1 MSPVKTRPRWT
12 PARSDSPGH
21 ASMISRAARNIPS
34 ASSPVLEGAPAVRYS
49 LTAPTSMSDSSHVTP
64 YVSEASSTAAA
75 TSSRRSRN
83 PCGPRSARSS
93 SEPASFRKAT
103 ETCRCSASP
112 LATERW
118 SRSDGGTYSSS
129 RSPATSG
136 GGGTTLR
143 EGSSRRSRCAPAR
156 SSISQSPGTAAAI
169 SVLTQIS
176 DAPARSSSSNTLVA
190 AGPATISSRNGRPV
204 RKTSTTSQWTP
215 ADIRS
220 STSPLVL
227 RAAPISSIVH
237 CMSDAAPH
245 ARAAWASPTN
255 SRSSAS
261 PRNFSTSPPWRSAA
275 SIKRA
280 KIPEIVRT
288 SSSAPSRPFSARR
301 SESAVKPEM
310 STDTSDPS
318 RLRARGASCSRL
330 HPRTRRGRYGESS
343 VRPAVRVSVISRQAL
358 HRLKQGLLP
367 QEPLRTSCNARETG
381 LVSGGEHGGCAVSR
395 LCGGGVAGVH
405 VVHRRRRRAHK
416 KGANLSYRGLTCA
429 GFAAVAC
436 AAPGVAQAHGG
447 GHYVAGP
454 ATTPPTV
461 DGTVGGS
468 EWAGA
473 TPYTVAFGSFGN
485 GTVRFLHTATDLY
498 VGVIVQDAT
507 PGLTPSFDVFF
518 DNDHDGIKDTGDD
531 AWLSA
536 VGFSGQDF
544 FYSPTG
550 TGGPSHYNDT
560 VGGGSNQTVSAGTS
574 PGDIVMFELKHP
586 LCSADTTH
594 DICTSLGQ
602 TLGVD
607 FQYERSS
614 PGGFVNAPG
623 PDLFNPSNNWADLV
637 LAAND
642 VTPPTVSVTAPPAG
656 SILRGTLDVAA
667 NASDNVGVTSVRFE
681 YFDGASDTT
690 TQLGTDTDPP
700 YTTTFDTTTVPN
712 TAVLNATIYAI
723 ARDAAGNETA
733 GGNGITGDNTTP
745 SRMVFE
751 SNRAG
756 NSEIYSMSPDGTDV
770 KRLTNNTVVDSR
782 PSLSPDGTM
791 IAWES
796 DGNVWLMAIDGSN
809 KQQLTSAGANG
820 APAFSPDGTKIAF
833 ESNRTE
839 DVEIWA
845 MNADGTLQTNL
856 TNSPGTD
863 VNPAWSPNGT
873 TLAFDSDRA
882 GNRDVFTMTAD
893 GSTQTNLTPDSEVLD
908 SDPDWSPDG
917 SKLLFVSG
925 RGPTTSVWTM
935 DAGGAN
941 PNNLTD
947 APIYDADPAWSP
959 DGSHIVFTRDGG
971 GQTFN
976 LWTARAD
983 GTAKLRLTDAAG
995 GQRNAFADWG
1005 SRVAETIATLEPV
1018 ADTFVRASDPAAA
1031 HGTET
1036 TFDVYAGASVYCG
1049 RGPGPAYGLLRFDLS
1064 SLPAGVRVT
1073 DAHLDLTVDGGFAFD
1088 GDPAHYA
1095 IRLNENGWTESVTW
1109 NSRPADGIV
1118 PGPVGPPFGE
1128 PTINGTA
1135 LSQSQDVLGIG
1146 NAFNANCDVSTGPDV
1161 RTFNAPQDRPQNF
1174 TRAVGEAVGTGS
1186 LSMEIWSQACGT
1198 VPATTVPCQNG
1209 QTEQAYYLRYFS
1221 REAADP
1227 AVRPKLVIT
1236 YTSAVDLTSFNAT
1249 PVGETPLGETVLTRA
1264 PLGETPLGET
1274 QISDLDNC
1282 TAIFVTCPTGGTI
1295 NSNLGALRSDA
1306 TLSDLV
1312 EALANPNAFTV
1323 AQLVAVLEPWSDFTL
1338 AQVAA
1343 IFTAASGKTLA
1354 DLVASLPNP
1363 NDFTLNDLL
1372 IAVLRVGAKWEQIDL
1387 NQPALAAVATDGGT
1401 VALTAT
1407 VTVSGSSVLTF
1418 TVNLPRG
1425 WTAIGTPSI
1434 EKVPAGAGPVL
1445 RAHGVLA
1452 TPTGTRHIL
1461 RTPFAVSGDLLFRFG
1476 ARPGITLGPAAASF
1490 SVATAQGTTE
1500 TAPPVS
1506 VNVQETFE
1514 PNNSP
1519 AEAQP
1524 IAPGAFYLSYL
1535 TGETDTDFFKV
1546 SVPATAGTRT
1556 TIRLSH
1562 LPKDYD
1568 LVVYGRQGTSDL
1580 VDPAA
1585 SAAAPLE
1592 TPVLEDS
1599 GAPVTHLTDALPAET
1614 LDDLRVLTDR
1624 PVLGVSAFR
1633 TTEDE
1638 AVVAVSDGV
1647 PGDYIVQVKG
1657 YNGASSVE
1665 P

>member
-156 SSISQSPGTAAAI
+156 SSISQSPGTAAAV

-190 AGPATISSRNGRPV
+190 AGPATISSRNGRSV
-204 RKTSTTSQWTP
+204 RKTSTTSLWTP

-381 LVSGGEHGGCAVSR
+381 LVSGGEHGGCDVSR
-395 LCGGGVAGVH
+395 LCGEGLAGVH
-405 VVHRRRRRAHK
+405 VVHRRRRRSHK
-416 KGANLSYRGLTCA
+416 KGSNLSYRGLTCA
-429 GFAAVAC
+429 VFAAVAC

-485 GTVRFLHTATDLY
+485 GTVRFLHTPTDLY

-656 SILRGTLDVAA
+656 SILRGTVNVAA

-733 GGNGITGDNTTP
+733 VGNGITVDNKTP

-751 SNRAG
+751 KNRAG

-947 APIYDADPAWSP
+947 APLYDADPAWSP

-1095 IRLNENGWTESVTW
+1095 IRLNNNSWAESVTW

-1146 NAFNANCDVSTGPDV
+1146 NAFNANCNANTGPAV
-1161 RTFNAPQDRPQNF
+1161 RTFSAPQDRPQNF
-1174 TRAVGEAVGTGS
+1174 TSAVGDAVGTGS

-1227 AVRPKLVIT
+1227 ALRPKLVVT
-1236 YTSAVDLTSFNAT
+1236 YASTVNVTSFSAT
-1249 PVGETPLGETVLTRA
+1249 PVNPKAGLAQVNLDDVPPSVLLAPSRSTASAPLGETPLGETPLGETPLGETPLGETPLWDTPLGETPLGETPLGETPLGETPLGETPLGETATGNTPLGETPLGETPLGETPLGETRIDLQQAPLGETPLGETPLGETVLTRA

-1338 AQVAA
+1338 AQVA
-1343 IFTAASGKTLA
+1343 
-1354 DLVASLPNP
+1354 
-1363 NDFTLNDLL
+1363 
-1372 IAVLRVGAKWEQIDL
+1372 
-1387 NQPALAAVATDGGT
+1387 
-1401 VALTAT
+1401 
-1407 VTVSGSSVLTF
+1407 
-1418 TVNLPRG
+1418 
-1425 WTAIGTPSI
+1425 
-1434 EKVPAGAGPVL
+1434 
-1445 RAHGVLA
+1445 
-1452 TPTGTRHIL
+1452 
-1461 RTPFAVSGDLLFRFG
+1461 
-1476 ARPGITLGPAAASF
+1476 
-1490 SVATAQGTTE
+1490 
-1500 TAPPVS
+1500 
-1506 VNVQETFE
+1506 
-1514 PNNSP
+1514 
-1519 AEAQP
+1519 
-1524 IAPGAFYLSYL
+1524 
-1535 TGETDTDFFKV
+1535 
-1546 SVPATAGTRT
+1546 
-1556 TIRLSH
+1556 
-1562 LPKDYD
+1562 
-1568 LVVYGRQGTSDL
+1568 
-1580 VDPAA
+1580 
-1585 SAAAPLE
+1585 
-1592 TPVLEDS
+1592 
-1599 GAPVTHLTDALPAET
+1599 
-1614 LDDLRVLTDR
+1614 
-1624 PVLGVSAFR
+1624 
-1633 TTEDE
+1633 
-1638 AVVAVSDGV
+1638 
-1647 PGDYIVQVKG
+1647 
-1657 YNGASSVE
+1657 
-1665 P
+1665 

>member
-1 MSPVKTRPRWT
+1 M
-12 PARSDSPGH
+12 
-21 ASMISRAARNIPS
+21 
-34 ASSPVLEGAPAVRYS
+34 L
-49 LTAPTSMSDSSHVTP
+49 
-64 YVSEASSTAAA
+64 
-75 TSSRRSRN
+75 
-83 PCGPRSARSS
+83 
-93 SEPASFRKAT
+93 
-103 ETCRCSASP
+103 
-112 LATERW
+112 
-118 SRSDGGTYSSS
+118 
-129 RSPATSG
+129 
-136 GGGTTLR
+136 
-143 EGSSRRSRCAPAR
+143 
-156 SSISQSPGTAAAI
+156 
-169 SVLTQIS
+169 
-176 DAPARSSSSNTLVA
+176 
-190 AGPATISSRNGRPV
+190 
-204 RKTSTTSQWTP
+204 
-215 ADIRS
+215 
-220 STSPLVL
+220 
-227 RAAPISSIVH
+227 
-237 CMSDAAPH
+237 
-245 ARAAWASPTN
+245 
-255 SRSSAS
+255 
-261 PRNFSTSPPWRSAA
+261 
-275 SIKRA
+275 
-280 KIPEIVRT
+280 
-288 SSSAPSRPFSARR
+288 
-301 SESAVKPEM
+301 
-310 STDTSDPS
+310 
-318 RLRARGASCSRL
+318 
-330 HPRTRRGRYGESS
+330 
-343 VRPAVRVSVISRQAL
+343 
-358 HRLKQGLLP
+358 
-367 QEPLRTSCNARETG
+367 
-381 LVSGGEHGGCAVSR
+381 
-395 LCGGGVAGVH
+395 
-405 VVHRRRRRAHK
+405 
-416 KGANLSYRGLTCA
+416 
-429 GFAAVAC
+429 
-436 AAPGVAQAHGG
+436 
-447 GHYVAGP
+447 
-454 ATTPPTV
+454 
-461 DGTVGGS
+461 
-468 EWAGA
+468 
-473 TPYTVAFGSFGN
+473 GN
-485 GTVRFLHTATDLY
+485 GTVRFLHTPTDLY

-531 AWLSA
+531 AGLWA

-574 PGDIVMFELKHP
+574 PGDIVMFELRHP

-656 SILRGTLDVAA
+656 SILRGTVDVAA

-690 TQLGTDTDPP
+690 TQLGTHPAPP
-700 YTTTFDTTTVPN
+700 YATTFDTTTVGN
-712 TAVLNATIYAI
+712 TAVLDATIYAI

-733 GGNGITGDNTTP
+733 VGNGITVDNTTP
-745 SRMVFE
+745 SRIVFE

-756 NSEIYSMSPDGTDV
+756 NSEIYSMNPDGTDV
-770 KRLTNNTVVDSR
+770 TRLTNNTVVDSR
-782 PSLSPDGTM
+782 PSLSPDGTL

-796 DGNVWLMAIDGSN
+796 DGEIWVMSSNGTN
-809 KQQLTSAGANG
+809 KQQLTSAGING
-820 APAFSPDGTKIAF
+820 APTFSPDGTKIAF

-839 DVEIWA
+839 DVEIWV

-941 PNNLTD
+941 PDNLTD

-959 DGSHIVFTRDGG
+959 DGSHIAFTRDAG

-1095 IRLNENGWTESVTW
+1095 IRLNNNSWAESVTW
-1109 NSRPADGIV
+1109 NSRPADGII

-1128 PTINGTA
+1128 PTINGTV

-1146 NAFNANCDVSTGPDV
+1146 NAFNANCNASTGPDI
-1161 RTFNAPQDRPQNF
+1161 RTFSAPQDRPQNF
-1174 TRAVGEAVGTGS
+1174 TSAVGDAVGTGS

-1227 AVRPKLVIT
+1227 ALRPKLVVT
-1236 YTSAVDLTSFNAT
+1236 YASTVNVTSFSAT
-1249 PVGETPLGETVLTRA
+1249 PVNPKAGLAQVNLDDVPPSVLLAPSRSTASAPLGETPLGETPLGETPLGETPLGETPLGETSLGLDSLVAELQTVPLSSLPLLREGGWPAVLASIPSLANRTLQNVSLGDLFALTPQPAVLDDITLADLDYSRSALGDVAAIAYALGSSVTLDEVLSANTALDADLQRWCTITNTSCTQTSILALGLRGAPLGETPLGETPLGETLLWDTPLGETPLGETPLGETPLGETPLGETVLTRA

-1387 NQPALAAVATDGGT
+1387 NQPALAAVATGGGT
-1401 VALTAT
+1401 VDLTAN

-1425 WTAIGTPSI
+1425 STAIGTPS
-1434 EKVPAGAGPVL
+1434 
-1445 RAHGVLA
+1445 
-1452 TPTGTRHIL
+1452 
-1461 RTPFAVSGDLLFRFG
+1461 
-1476 ARPGITLGPAAASF
+1476 
-1490 SVATAQGTTE
+1490 VA
-1500 TAPPVS
+1500 
-1506 VNVQETFE
+1506 
-1514 PNNSP
+1514 
-1519 AEAQP
+1519 
-1524 IAPGAFYLSYL
+1524 
-1535 TGETDTDFFKV
+1535 
-1546 SVPATAGTRT
+1546 
-1556 TIRLSH
+1556 
-1562 LPKDYD
+1562 
-1568 LVVYGRQGTSDL
+1568 
-1580 VDPAA
+1580 
-1585 SAAAPLE
+1585 
-1592 TPVLEDS
+1592 
-1599 GAPVTHLTDALPAET
+1599 
-1614 LDDLRVLTDR
+1614 
-1624 PVLGVSAFR
+1624 
-1633 TTEDE
+1633 
-1638 AVVAVSDGV
+1638 
-1647 PGDYIVQVKG
+1647 
-1657 YNGASSVE
+1657 
-1665 P
+1665 